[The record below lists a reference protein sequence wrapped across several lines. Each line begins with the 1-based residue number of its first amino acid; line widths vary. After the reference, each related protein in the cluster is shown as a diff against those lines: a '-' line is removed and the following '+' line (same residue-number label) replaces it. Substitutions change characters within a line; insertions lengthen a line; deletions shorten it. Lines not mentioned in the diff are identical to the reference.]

1 MQQSLSQFVEN
12 YEYVKDMVDKLYDTM
27 GEVTEMFD
35 VEPSLIRYW
44 CSQFSCLRP
53 KRNAKGNRLFSKQ
66 DIERLKRIHH
76 LLKEKKMTIEGAQKA
91 MRKRNIEAEEKD
103 SDVALL
109 EQLQLLRS
117 MLVEM
122 REGIGEEEPEV
133 VAPAKPVAPQS
144 EEVELVQRRRRTPR
158 RKLIGEEGV
167 VERPLL
173 PFFEQTLFD
182 TTAITQKIEEDA
194 DR

>member
-1 MQQSLSQFVEN
+1 MVEKI
-12 YEYVKDMVDKLYDTM
+12 YYSM

-35 VEPSLIRYW
+35 VEASLIRYW
-44 CSQFSCLRP
+44 CSQFTCLRP
-53 KRNAKGNRLFSKQ
+53 KRNAKGNRLFTQQ

-103 SDVALL
+103 SDIELL
-109 EQLQLLRS
+109 EQLQSLRA

-122 REGIGEEEPEV
+122 RDGIGEEEPIEEPAPAN
-133 VAPAKPVAPQS
+133 VAPSSAEEQS
-144 EEVELVQRRRRTPR
+144 EPVQKKKRTPR

-167 VERPLL
+167 VERPLF
-173 PFFEQTLFD
+173 PFYEQTLF
-182 TTAITQKIEEDA
+182 
-194 DR
+194 